1 MMKPPLISAE
11 ISVDHLEAWDF
22 IEVPR
27 LYVLVKLNRRISMSQ
42 LKRLLA
48 LHLTPIK
55 QLVLL
60 LPERALILRWASD
73 LDAFSCYPL
82 RA

>member
-1 MMKPPLISAE
+1 MKPSPISTE
-11 ISVDHLEAWDF
+11 IGEGHLEALEPHTKSQDS
-22 IEVPR
+22 
-27 LYVLVKLNRRISMSQ
+27 VLVKLNRRISMSQ

>member
-1 MMKPPLISAE
+1 MKPLS
-11 ISVDHLEAWDF
+11 ISVEIDNDHLGALKSRTRFQDS
-22 IEVPR
+22 
-27 LYVLVKLNRRISMSQ
+27 VLVKLNRRISMSQ

>member
-1 MMKPPLISAE
+1 
-11 ISVDHLEAWDF
+11 
-22 IEVPR
+22 
-27 LYVLVKLNRRISMSQ
+27 MSQ